1 MKELIKL
8 LKKNHKT
15 VSTME
20 SCTGGA
26 LASCF
31 TDIAGVLEFGAVV
44 YASKF
49 KIKMGVDPKVID
61 KYSVYSMETAQE
73 MSLAIAKFS
82 KSNYGVGITGH
93 IDNFDDLVYI
103 SIYDS
108 DLDKYDNFIY
118 KTCSKRRRENKH
130 KIIDEVVKHL
140 REIIMEED

>member
-1 MKELIKL
+1 MKELIEL

-49 KIKMGVDPKVID
+49 KIKMGVNPKIID
-61 KYSVYSMETAQE
+61 KYSVYSIETAKE
-73 MSLAIAKFS
+73 MSLAITKFS
-82 KSNYGVGITGH
+82 QSNYGVGITGH
-93 IDNFDDLVYI
+93 IDNFNDLVYV
-103 SIYDS
+103 SIYNR
-108 DLDKYDNFIY
+108 DLDKYDNFVY
-118 KTCSKRRRENKH
+118 KTLSKRRRENKH

-140 REIIMEED
+140 RKMIMEED